1 MIRLALK
8 NIWARKKKSGWLLAE
23 LVAVSVI
30 LWHLLDPLMVQT
42 YVDCLPDGYD
52 SENLYRIEMNEY
64 PAASSF
70 YRADAGEREQRIE
83 NMWQIRER
91 VSRYSGVES
100 ATFQIEGLA
109 PGSMACLFGLNA
121 VSDTLMRMFTVFFV
135 PKSDYFTTF
144 RYRTFDGPSPKQ
156 LDQMDFN
163 GSERVFTEP
172 YLPDGSVL
180 GWNGDGGNKVCV
192 VASLYPIKIRT
203 TLPPQQVDFHRRQTP
218 ENTSAIVFRLRDGID
233 PDAFLA
239 DFREWAGKELQLG
252 NYYVSNIISYQEFIR
267 QSTSSADYDYLMKVI
282 LACFFLFCIF
292 FGVSG
297 TFWMQTRSRCEEIG
311 ILKSFGATSGRILR
325 LFLFEGLGL
334 VTVAVLLGCVIYL
347 QYALHSGLY
356 FPKDVY
362 LSQDM
367 YSSAYVHYWFESFG
381 LHFAVVS
388 AVVWLLMML
397 IVGFGIYVPMRGI
410 SRIAPTEALHEE

>member
-8 NIWARKKKSGWLLAE
+8 NIWARKKRSGWLLAE

-42 YVDCLPDGYD
+42 YVNCLPDGFE
-52 SENLYRIEMNEY
+52 SENLYRIELNEY
-64 PAASSF
+64 PSVSSF

-83 NMWQIRER
+83 NMWHIRER
-91 VSRYSGVES
+91 VSSYSGVES

-109 PGSMACLFGLNA
+109 PGSMACMFGRNA
-121 VSDTLMRMFTVFFV
+121 VSDTLINMFTVYFV

-172 YLPDGSVL
+172 YLPEGSVL

-192 VASLYPIKIRT
+192 VASLYPVKMRM
-203 TLPPQQVDFHRRQTP
+203 TLPPQQVEFRRRETP
-218 ENTSAIVFRLRDGID
+218 EYAGGIVFRLRDGID
-233 PDAFLA
+233 PDDFLPAFR
-239 DFREWAGKELQLG
+239 DWAKNELQLG
-252 NYYVSNIISYQEFIR
+252 NFYVGNIESYQDFIR
-267 QSTSSADYDYLMKVI
+267 KTTSSADYDYLMKVI
-282 LACFFLFCIF
+282 LACFFLFCVF

-347 QYALHSGLY
+347 QYAMHSGLY

-362 LSQDM
+362 LSQDLFG
-367 YSSAYVHYWFESFG
+367 SPYVHYWFESFKE
-381 LHFAVVS
+381 HFLIVS
-388 AVVWLLMML
+388 GVVWLLMVL
-397 IVGFGIYVPMRGI
+397 IVSFGIYVPMRGI